1 MRIIIFGANGFV
13 GRRILQRLVAQGE
26 HEVLAVSR
34 SEDLLPTD
42 GYEFAPLD
50 MTDAAA
56 TERLLQAFAPSVVVN
71 AAALSVVDYCEQH
84 PDEALALNVAAPDML
99 ARWCAANDCRLLHL
113 STDFVFDG
121 RKPTPYVETDAAN
134 AVNHYGRTKRM
145 AEVVISAVCQ
155 DYAVLRIEVV
165 YGKPLAGQHGNIVE
179 LVKQRLSQGQNFT
192 AAADQWRTPTWVED
206 IASATLSLL
215 DSKYSGVYHVAGGE
229 QMSIAELAVR
239 VADFFGLDAT
249 LIQPV
254 NTADM
259 HEATPR
265 PAFTPLDCS
274 KAKSDFGHAPTRLE
288 VALAHEYGSNNG

>member
-1 MRIIIFGANGFV
+1 MRIIVFGANGFV

-34 SEDLLPTD
+34 SEDLLPTE
-42 GYEFAPLD
+42 GYEFAQLD

-121 RKPTPYVETDAAN
+121 TKSAPYVETDAAN

-206 IASATLSLL
+206 IATATQALL
-215 DSKYSGVYHVAGGE
+215 DSNLSGVYHIAGGE
-229 QMSIAELAVR
+229 QLSIAELAVR
-239 VADFFGLDAT
+239 VARFFGLDAT
-249 LIQPV
+249 LVQPV

-259 HEATPR
+259 QEATPR
-265 PAFTPLDCS
+265 PRFTPLDCS
-274 KAKSDFGHAPTRLE
+274 KAKSDFGYEPTTLE
-288 VALAHEYGSNNG
+288 AALAQEYGSVNG

>member
-1 MRIIIFGANGFV
+1 MRIIVFGANGFV

-34 SEDLLPTD
+34 SEDLLPTE
-42 GYEFAPLD
+42 GYEFAQLD
-50 MTDAAA
+50 MTDVAA
-56 TERLLQAFAPSVVVN
+56 TERLLQAFAPSVVIN

-121 RKPTPYVETDAAN
+121 TKSAPYVETDATN

-145 AEVVISAVCQ
+145 AEVVIGAVCEN
-155 DYAVLRIEVV
+155 YAVLRVEVV
-165 YGKPLAGQHGNIVE
+165 YGMPLPGQHGNIVE
-179 LVKQRLSQGQNFT
+179 LVKQRLTQGHVFT

-206 IASATLSLL
+206 IATATLALL
-215 DSKYSGVYHVAGGE
+215 DSNLSGVYHIAGGE
-229 QMSIAELAVR
+229 QLSIAELAVR
-239 VADFFGLDAT
+239 VARFFGLDAT
-249 LIQPV
+249 LVHPV

-259 HEATPR
+259 QEATPR
-265 PAFTPLDCS
+265 PRFTPLDCS
-274 KAKSDFGHAPTRLE
+274 KAKSDFGYEPTTLE
-288 VALAHEYGSNNG
+288 AALAHEYGSNNG

>member
-13 GRRILQRLVAQGE
+13 GRRILQRFVAQGE
-26 HEVLAVSR
+26 HELLAVSR
-34 SEDLLPTD
+34 SEDLLPTG
-42 GYEFAPLD
+42 GYDFAQID

-56 TERLLQAFAPSVVVN
+56 TERLLQAFAPNVVVN

-84 PDEALALNVAAPDML
+84 PDEALALNVAVPDML

-179 LVKQRLSQGQNFT
+179 LVKHRLSQGQNFT

-206 IASATLSLL
+206 IATAAVALL

-229 QMSIAELAVR
+229 QLSIAELAVR
-239 VADFFGLDAT
+239 VADFFGLDAN

-259 HEATPR
+259 QEATPR
-265 PAFTPLDCS
+265 PTFTPLDCS
-274 KAKSDFGHAPTRLE
+274 KAKSDFGYEPTPLE
-288 VALAHEYGSNNG
+288 VALAHEYGLTNG